1 MVSSRKSRNYKGKR
15 PMFAFGQLVLP
26 IAAILALGLLFTG
39 IKLFFF
45 APPNT
50 HTSEPVEYV
59 PHPASQDHSVD
70 ITSKVTQNTTQA
82 ELKEKVPAKKTGG
95 TSVLLAGPVDP
106 ATEAVTPV
114 MKPSNEGKKTAS
126 TKKIAE
132 KVIPSKESIEK
143 QKTAEK
149 KVLPKKEVKTNSM
162 APQTSTKQTPA
173 KQTSAKQTPEKAE
186 TTVRSKPTVKSP
198 TPTIVPSLKSGT
210 LWGVQI
216 GAFTKREG
224 ADILAEQAKKDGYS
238 PIVSQYEVEGKQ
250 FFRVRVKSGTDRDV
264 AATVAAELEKKGYPV
279 ALVPLN

>member
-26 IAAILALGLLFTG
+26 IAAVLALGLLFTG

-45 APPNT
+45 APPGT
-50 HTSEPVEYV
+50 HTSEPIEYV
-59 PHPASQDHSVD
+59 PQPASQDYSADVS
-70 ITSKVTQNTTQA
+70 SKWGANTTHA
-82 ELKEKVPAKKTGG
+82 ESKDRVPQKKAGG
-95 TSVLLAGPVDP
+95 SSIVLAGPVDP

-114 MKPSNEGKKTAS
+114 MKSSNEVKKGTPVTPA
-126 TKKIAE
+126 K
-132 KVIPSKESIEK
+132 
-143 QKTAEK
+143 KTAEK
-149 KVLPKKEVKTNSM
+149 NTPSKEPVEKQKAEKKVTSKKE
-162 APQTSTKQTPA
+162 TKANTAETQTPTRQSRV
-173 KQTSAKQTPEKAE
+173 KPIKTEP
-186 TTVRSKPTVKSP
+186 TVTSKPTVKAP

>member
-1 MVSSRKSRNYKGKR
+1 MVSSRKSRNYKEKR

-45 APPNT
+45 APPST
-50 HTSEPVEYV
+50 RGPEPVEYV
-59 PHPASQDHSVD
+59 PQSASQDNSVD
-70 ITSKVTQNTTQA
+70 TTSKVAENTTNA
-82 ELKEKVPAKKTGG
+82 ENQEKVPNKKPGG
-95 TSVLLAGPVDP
+95 TPIVLAGPVDP

-114 MKPSNEGKKTAS
+114 MKSSNEGKKTIPKKTVPEKVVSS
-126 TKKIAE
+126 TK
-132 KVIPSKESIEK
+132 PIEQ
-143 QKTAEK
+143 QKTERK
-149 KVLPKKEVKTNSM
+149 TPVKTETKINTVEKS
-162 APQTSTKQTPA
+162 APVKPIKTTA
-173 KQTSAKQTPEKAE
+173 AAE
-186 TTVRSKPTVKSP
+186 SKPTVKAP
-198 TPTIVPSLKSGT
+198 TPTIVTSIKSGT

-264 AATVAAELEKKGYPV
+264 AATIAAELEKKGYPV

>member
-1 MVSSRKSRNYKGKR
+1 MVSSRKSRNYKEKR

-45 APPNT
+45 APPST
-50 HTSEPVEYV
+50 RGPDPVEYIPQPV
-59 PHPASQDHSVD
+59 SQDNSVD
-70 ITSKVTQNTTQA
+70 TTSKVTANTTHTENQQI
-82 ELKEKVPAKKTGG
+82 VPNKKTGG
-95 TSVLLAGPVDP
+95 NSIILAGPVDP

-114 MKPSNEGKKTAS
+114 MKSSNEGKKT
-126 TKKIAE
+126 I
-132 KVIPSKESIEK
+132 
-143 QKTAEK
+143 
-149 KVLPKKEVKTNSM
+149 PKKTTPEKIVSPTKPIEQKKTERKVPVKTETKMN
-162 APQTSTKQTPA
+162 TVVKQTPT
-173 KQTSAKQTPEKAE
+173 KPIK
-186 TTVRSKPTVKSP
+186 TVTAGESKPTVKTPS
-198 TPTIVPSLKSGT
+198 PTIVTSIKSGT

-250 FFRVRVKSGTDRDV
+250 FFRVRVKSGTDREV
-264 AATVAAELEKKGYPV
+264 AATIAAELEKKGYPV

>member
-50 HTSEPVEYV
+50 HTSEPIEYV

-70 ITSKVTQNTTQA
+70 ITSKVTQTTTQA
-82 ELKEKVPAKKTGG
+82 ELTEKVPAKKTGG

-149 KVLPKKEVKTNSM
+149 KVLPKMEVKTNSM
-162 APQTSTKQTPA
+162 TPQTSA
-173 KQTSAKQTPEKAE
+173 KQASTKQTPEKAE